1 MWKAK
6 HTVFWVVSSTFP
18 LDVDLCR
25 TRANTPSTP
34 TQLVPLGAQLAER
47 EQLPFDGM
55 LLDARGLRTLFDPS
69 ARKDWDQDGYAADV
83 ADLGK
88 AQSAQLTD
96 NFLITYP
103 RGNQDWASDEHWD
116 IITHNTTLIARA
128 ARLGGCAGLWFDP
141 EVDAHNWEPE
151 RMPFRDPTKTFADFQ
166 QSDIEVLEKALRVHD
181 YPRDHVFGSEGEKD
195 SSMYLIIRGEV
206 QRSRKRPHA
215 RGFEYQEVLKSGDL
229 FGLRSLID
237 NQPRFSTCRA
247 LTEVTAASLP
257 RSAFNLLYH
266 SHVGIAEHFQFIVA
280 RQLARELRALDR
292 DLVRALTSGRVE
304 DFLNPPT
311 SEDVGC

>member
-1 MWKAK
+1 M
-6 HTVFWVVSSTFP
+6 
-18 LDVDLCR
+18 DL
-25 TRANTPSTP
+25 S
-34 TQLVPLGAQLAER
+34 E
-47 EQLPFDGM
+47 
-55 LLDARGLRTLFDPS
+55 
-69 ARKDWDQDGYAADV
+69 
-83 ADLGK
+83 
-88 AQSAQLTD
+88 
-96 NFLITYP
+96 FLQT
-103 RGNQDWASDEHWD
+103 
-116 IITHNTTLIARA
+116 
-128 ARLGGCAGLWFDP
+128 
-141 EVDAHNWEPE
+141 
-151 RMPFRDPTKTFADFQ
+151 TKTFTDFR

-237 NQPRFSTCRA
+237 NQPRFSSCRA
-247 LTEVTAASLP
+247 ITEVTAASLP

-266 SHVGIAEHFQFIVA
+266 SHIGIAEHFQFIVA
-280 RQLARELRALDR
+280 KQLARELRALDR

-304 DFLNPPT
+304 DFLNPSP